1 LWAEQG
7 FIVDDEDSRAS
18 GGVRVLAQ
26 EPLLSVIVPCFNEA
40 EVIEHTHQRLAK
52 ALDDMTQAWEIIY
65 VDDGS
70 RDNTADLLRSIQKTS
85 PRTRVVRLSRNFGHQ
100 IAVSAGIEYARG
112 AATVLIDADLQ
123 DPPEVIASMV
133 EKWREGFHVVYG
145 QRSERTGETRF
156 KLWTATAFYRLINR
170 LSEVPIPLDTGDFRL
185 MDRAVVDALLRM
197 RERHRLLRAMT
208 SWVGFNQT
216 AVPYRRAERFAGT
229 SKYPLRKMLALAA
242 DGIVSFSAVP
252 LKIVTSVGLGFS
264 ALSVLGIVYAVAQRL
279 LTDNW
284 VPGWTLIFIA
294 VMLTG
299 GLQFI
304 FLGVMG
310 EYIGRIYTE
319 AKDRPLFLVMEEL
332 GFDED
337 AAVQT
342 KSKPNTRSFH
352 SRPSRQDDTGW

>member
-1 LWAEQG
+1 MSQ
-7 FIVDDEDSRAS
+7 AS
-18 GGVRVLAQ
+18 
-26 EPLLSVIVPCFNEA
+26 PMLSVIVPCFNEA
-40 EVIEHTHQRLAK
+40 EVIEHTHQRLGQTLEAITP
-52 ALDDMTQAWEIIY
+52 DYEIIY

-70 RDNTADLLRSIQKTS
+70 RDATPELLRDIQAGSSRAK
-85 PRTRVVRLSRNFGHQ
+85 VIRLSRNFGHQ

-112 AATVLIDADLQ
+112 KAVVLIDADLQ
-123 DPPEVIASMV
+123 DPPEVIAQMV
-133 EKWREGFHVVYG
+133 EKWREGYHVVYG
-145 QRSERTGETRF
+145 QRSERSGETKF
-156 KLWTATAFYRLINR
+156 KLWTARAFYRLINR

-208 SWVGFNQT
+208 SWVGFKQT
-216 AVPYRRAERFAGT
+216 AVLYSRAERFAGA

-252 LKIVTSVGLGFS
+252 LKIVTSVGLAFS
-264 ALSVLGIVYAVAQRL
+264 ALSVLGVIYAIAQRL

-294 VMLTG
+294 VMLIG

-310 EYIGRIYTE
+310 EYIGRIYSE
-319 AKDRPLFLVMEEL
+319 AKDRPLFLIMEEL
-332 GFDED
+332 GFEEAGR
-337 AAVQT
+337 AAGQGDVFTVPLQ
-342 KSKPNTRSFH
+342 SAA
-352 SRPSRQDDTGW
+352 RPGR

>member
-1 LWAEQG
+1 MSE
-7 FIVDDEDSRAS
+7 AS
-18 GGVRVLAQ
+18 
-26 EPLLSVIVPCFNEA
+26 PLLSVIVPCFNEA
-40 EVIEHTHQRLAK
+40 EVIEHTHRRLTA
-52 ALDDMTQAWEIIY
+52 ALDELTHDFEIIY

-70 RDNTADLLRSIQKTS
+70 RDRTAELLRDIQSHSARAK
-85 PRTRVVRLSRNFGHQ
+85 VIRLSRNFGHQ

-112 AATVLIDADLQ
+112 RAVVLIDADLQ
-123 DPPEVIASMV
+123 DPPEVIAQMM
-133 EKWREGFHVVYG
+133 EKWREGYHVVYG
-145 QRSERTGETRF
+145 QRSERSGETRF
-156 KLWTATAFYRLINR
+156 KLWTARAFYRLINR

-185 MDRAVVDALLRM
+185 MDRAVIDALLRM

-208 SWVGFNQT
+208 SWVGFRQT
-216 AVPYRRAERFAGT
+216 AVLYSRAERFAGT
-229 SKYPLRKMLALAA
+229 SKYPLRKMLALAI

-264 ALSVLGIVYAVAQRL
+264 ALSLIGIIYAIAQRL

-294 VMLTG
+294 VMLIG

-310 EYIGRIYTE
+310 EYIGRIYSE

-332 GFDED
+332 GFDAAKAGTARD
-337 AAVQT
+337 APGFPVQ
-342 KSKPNTRSFH
+342 SAAGMGR
-352 SRPSRQDDTGW
+352 